1 MHAQRDAEGARRR
14 RERSPTRSCSQLLFG
29 RGKIKLHQPAE
40 SQLIFPIPKTVDIQN
55 YKRVQLKNHRQ
66 HHAGT
71 NNVKRTDIHK
81 YIYIYTTPYEGIY
94 IYRKTYAVVVRNS
107 TQNTMLKWSC
117 SKINSFTG
125 APRFSTFLPY
135 RWGNQAARFRHG
147 PHPCLLWRSRL
158 SFEKLMMPLKAS
170 LTSPYNTLKS
180 LFKRGWSLGLEG
192 KPARFD

>member
-40 SQLIFPIPKTVDIQN
+40 SQLIFPIPKAVDIQN

-81 YIYIYTTPYEGIY
+81 YIYIQPHM
-94 IYRKTYAVVVRNS
+94 KTYAVVVRNS

-135 RWGNQAARFRHG
+135 RWGNQAARFRG
-147 PHPCLLWRSRL
+147 RKEERRTRL
-158 SFEKLMMPLKAS
+158 KLGGVPRVFLKM
-170 LTSPYNTLKS
+170 N
-180 LFKRGWSLGLEG
+180 
-192 KPARFD
+192 